1 MSLYQPIESYSR
13 YKIKGHNMITRNVPL
28 AVAALALLAAAADAQ
43 NTAPAPDNSKVNVNS
58 MNSTDSTSTAQGQS
72 NSSADI
78 SLARQIRKSVIA
90 DKSLSTYAHNVK
102 IVTVNG
108 AVTLNGVV
116 RDPREKNVI
125 EAKAQALAG
134 KGNVTDDL
142 TIAPPK

>member
-1 MSLYQPIESYSR
+1 MTSR
-13 YKIKGHNMITRNVPL
+13 NALL
-28 AVAALALLAAAADAQ
+28 AAAALALLAAAADAQ
-43 NTAPAPDNSKVNVNS
+43 NSTPAPDNSKANADS

-78 SLARQIRKSVIA
+78 ALVQQIRKSVIA

-102 IVTVNG
+102 IVALNG

-116 RDPREKNVI
+116 RDDRERNAI
-125 EAKAQALAG
+125 ETKAQAAAG
-134 KGNVTDDL
+134 KGNVTNDL

>member
-1 MSLYQPIESYSR
+1 MT
-13 YKIKGHNMITRNVPL
+13 TRNAL
-28 AVAALALLAAAADAQ
+28 LSVAALAMLAAAADAQ
-43 NTAPAPDNSKVNVNS
+43 NSAPAPDNSKANADS
-58 MNSTDSTSTAQGQS
+58 MNSTDSRSTAQGQS

-78 SLARQIRKSVIA
+78 ALARQIRKTVIA

-102 IVTVNG
+102 IVAVNG

-116 RDPREKNVI
+116 RDGREKNVI
-125 EAKAQALAG
+125 EAKAEAVAG

>member
-1 MSLYQPIESYSR
+1 M
-13 YKIKGHNMITRNVPL
+13 NTRHALL
-28 AVAALALLAAAADAQ
+28 AAAALGLLAAAADAQ
-43 NTAPAPDNSKVNVNS
+43 NSAAAPDNSKANANS
-58 MNSTDSTSTAQGQS
+58 MNSTDSSSTAQGQS

-78 SLARQIRKSVIA
+78 TLAQQIRKTVIA

-102 IVTVNG
+102 IVAVNG

-116 RDPREKNVI
+116 RDGREKSVI
-125 EAKAQALAG
+125 EAKAEALAG

>member
-1 MSLYQPIESYSR
+1 
-13 YKIKGHNMITRNVPL
+13 MITRN
-28 AVAALALLAAAADAQ
+28 ALLAAAALTLLAAAAGAQ
-43 NTAPAPDNSKVNVNS
+43 NPAPAPDNSKSNANS

-72 NSSADI
+72 NDPADI
-78 SLARQIRKSVIA
+78 TLAQQIRKSVIA

-102 IVTVNG
+102 IVAVNG

-116 RDPREKNVI
+116 RDSREKNII
-125 EAKAQALAG
+125 ETKARALAG